1 MFFDETSR
9 LLVVSALNN
18 SAYRSIC
25 NNLAPQSCYNQSPAA
40 QIRPATTGK
49 SFERAGRGYYRNI
62 KMSEYICRLG
72 TPSGEVITRI
82 VEAAAAHDART
93 QLEVE
98 GYRVFSVASA
108 EKGLSAI
115 LPGGQA
121 AKSRIKQSDFLLFNQ
136 QLSALLRAGIPVL
149 QSISLLR
156 TRSTSAK
163 LREVLADVEDKI
175 KSGVPLSSAF
185 EMQGIFPKIYT
196 ASILAGEQSGA
207 LEAVLLRFVDYLRR
221 SVGITRK
228 LRGALAYPAFLLI
241 AASGMA
247 AFLTLYIVPRMSD
260 LFKGLAANRGLPTVT
275 VVVVSISTGLATNIW
290 WLLPLILL
298 VAAGLYLWLRT
309 DNGRLM
315 LHRLLLALP
324 IVGQL
329 IRQMATAQL
338 ARSLSTLLSGGIT
351 VPDSWDI
358 ASQAVNNLELRRRS
372 QAVSPM
378 IREGRGFTEALE
390 KANWIPEL
398 GLDMIGIGEKSG
410 SLREML
416 DEVAAFYDAEAEVK
430 LEQLT
435 TLLEPAILL
444 VMALIVVTILL
455 AIYLPIIQ
463 TISSGPFSGRR

>member
-1 MFFDETSR
+1 M
-9 LLVVSALNN
+9 
-18 SAYRSIC
+18 
-25 NNLAPQSCYNQSPAA
+25 
-40 QIRPATTGK
+40 
-49 SFERAGRGYYRNI
+49 
-62 KMSEYICRLG
+62 
-72 TPSGEVITRI
+72 
-82 VEAAAAHDART
+82 
-93 QLEVE
+93 
-98 GYRVFSVASA
+98 FSVASA

-175 KSGVPLSSAF
+175 KSGVPLSRAF

-221 SVGITRK
+221 SVGVTRK

-290 WLLPLILL
+290 WLLPLVLL

-309 DNGRLM
+309 DSGRLM
-315 LHRLLLALP
+315 LHRLLLVLP